1 MRPKVITFTTQLTRK
16 CLLLEMVLEREFLS
30 KGTSGSKVLLEEVRE
45 PHGDVPTSQEEHTLD
60 LRRVVEPIRVEPE
73 VGRSE
78 RNRHEPDRF
87 ID

>member
-45 PHGDVPTSQEEHTLD
+45 PHGDVPTSQEEHMFGSTKS
-60 LRRVVEPIRVEPE
+60 RRTYTC
-73 VGRSE
+73 GT
-78 RNRHEPDRF
+78 
-87 ID
+87 